1 MDEAWLRGIAA
12 DLKTAVLFAT
22 RIPLRHGAPIAGADF
37 ARTVWALPVAGLL
50 IGLLSALAFW
60 LASYF
65 CLPPF
70 VCATLAVAVSVA
82 VTGGLHEDGLADTF
96 DGLGGGTRAE
106 RLTIM
111 RDSRLGTYGA
121 CALVLS
127 LLLRVGA
134 LTSLATAAPAAR
146 ALIAA
151 HAGARAMLP
160 LFLASVP
167 PARADGLAADAGRPP
182 AKSVAAAA
190 LIGLVLLLID
200 LGTARSLAA
209 LLLLAIAFATAR
221 WLALRLIGGQTGDVA
236 GALEQAAEIAILL
249 VAASGH
255 V

>member
-1 MDEAWLRGIAA
+1 MDEAWLRDIAA
-12 DLKTAVLFAT
+12 DLRTAVLFAT
-22 RIPLRHGAPIAGADF
+22 RIPLPQGAPIGGADI
-37 ARTVWALPVAGLL
+37 ARAAWALPVAGLL
-50 IGLLSALAFW
+50 IGILSGLAYW
-60 LASYF
+60 IASYF
-65 CLPPF
+65 RLPSF
-70 VCATLAVAVSVA
+70 ICATLAVAASLA
-82 VTGGLHEDGLADTF
+82 VTGCLHEDGLADTF
-96 DGLGGGTRAE
+96 DGLGGDTRAE

-127 LLLRVGA
+127 LLLRIGA
-134 LTSLATAAPAAR
+134 LASLATAAPATR

-151 HAGARAMLP
+151 HAGARAVLP
-160 LFLASVP
+160 LFLALVP

-209 LLLLAIAFATAR
+209 LLLLAIAFAAAR

-236 GALEQAAEIAILL
+236 GALQQISEIVVLL

>member
-1 MDEAWLRGIAA
+1 MDEAWLRDIAA
-12 DLKTAVLFAT
+12 DLRTAVLFAT
-22 RIPLRHGAPIAGADF
+22 RIPLPQGAPIGGADI
-37 ARTVWALPVAGLL
+37 ARAGWALPVAGLL
-50 IGLLSALAFW
+50 IGLLSGLAYW
-60 LASYF
+60 IGSYF
-65 CLPPF
+65 RLPSF
-70 VCATLAVAVSVA
+70 ICATLAVAASLA

-106 RLTIM
+106 RLAIM

-121 CALVLS
+121 SALVLS
-127 LLLRVGA
+127 LLLRIGA
-134 LTSLATAAPAAR
+134 LASLAAAALAAP

-151 HAGARAMLP
+151 HAGARAVLP
-160 LFLASVP
+160 LFLALVA

-182 AKSVAAAA
+182 AKSVATAA

-209 LLLLAIAFATAR
+209 LLLLAIAFAAAR

-236 GALEQAAEIAILL
+236 GALEQICEIVVLL